1 MYANGTAGAVVDAT
15 VRRADLQHVRFNKR
29 PTERGNSSWLMKMEG
44 QTYRIKSAPI
54 ECCTTSSA
62 SSGSAP
68 VLVVPARTSSRASGV
83 PTALRSVP
91 TSADGLFDATICCSR
106 LSSISACVG
115 AACVPVA
122 AAGGTGTLAAAAG
135 GASAVCDPEAV
146 AAGVGVMDG
155 GGVGKLSEA
164 IILFEEAG
172 IRILGRRDLVN

>member
-1 MYANGTAGAVVDAT
+1 MYANGTAGAVVDAI
-15 VRRADLQHVRFNKR
+15 VRRADLQHVRFVLITAVQESTHVCA
-29 PTERGNSSWLMKMEG
+29 TERGGVDKG

-83 PTALRSVP
+83 PTTLRSVP
-91 TSADGLFDATICCSR
+91 ASAAGLFDVTICCRR

-115 AACVPVA
+115 GAACVPVA
-122 AAGGTGTLAAAAG
+122 AAAG
-135 GASAVCDPEAV
+135 GAGTPTAGAEGASAACELEAV
-146 AAGVGVMDG
+146 AAGVGVIDG

-164 IILFEEAG
+164 I
-172 IRILGRRDLVN
+172 V

>member
-1 MYANGTAGAVVDAT
+1 MYANGTAGAVVDAI
-15 VRRADLQHVRFNKR
+15 VRRADLQHVRFVLITAVQKSTHVR
-29 PTERGNSSWLMKMEG
+29 ATERGGVDKG

-83 PTALRSVP
+83 PTTLRSVP
-91 TSADGLFDATICCSR
+91 ASAAGLFDVTICCSR

-115 AACVPVA
+115 GAACVPVA
-122 AAGGTGTLAAAAG
+122 AAGGTGTPAAG
-135 GASAVCDPEAV
+135 AEGASAACEPDAV

-164 IILFEEAG
+164 M
-172 IRILGRRDLVN
+172 V